1 MDSHV
6 DEGLTFKQN
15 AFVTHFI
22 SPETFGNGTQSARR
36 ARFSGDDNTLAV
48 TASRLLRNPK
58 VQNAIQK
65 RLAPI
70 MDAEEVLTELTGVA
84 RITPTKNSPL
94 NGNHKLKALEL
105 VGKAHR
111 LFDDKP
117 ASPADE
123 LVKMLEALNGVGFTL
138 CPADPTDNSG
148 AIDAED

>member
-1 MDSHV
+1 MS
-6 DEGLTFKQN
+6 DEGLTFKQK
-15 AFVTHFI
+15 AFVQHFT
-22 SPETFGNGTQSARR
+22 SPETFGNGLR
-36 ARFSGDDNTLAV
+36 AAQKAGYSGSYSTLGV
-48 TASRLLRNPK
+48 TAHDNLKNPK
-58 VQNAIQK
+58 VQLAIQK
-65 RLAPI
+65 RAKSI
-70 MDAEEVLTELTGVA
+70 MDAEECLTELSTVA
-84 RITPTKNSPL
+84 RVQPTKNSPL

-148 AIDAED
+148 VIDVEPE